1 MAQQIINVGAAAN
14 DGTGDGLRTAYIK
27 VNENF
32 SELYNTTLAPTEIA
46 NGTSN
51 VHVVASN
58 GNVTVAVNGT
68 SNIAVISALGLDVTG
83 NANATGNITAV
94 GTITGNDLVATD
106 LLTVGGTV
114 ASNLTPDGNGTRSL
128 GTTTSRWNDLYL
140 SGDSLFL
147 GNIVLKNTIGNVIS
161 FYAADETTFA
171 SFDIN
176 NINPKGIFSD
186 DSNVF
191 VQDTGLVTMRINGVA
206 NLYSFGETLDASDV
220 LAEFANI
227 KSYGN
232 VEATEMTV
240 IANVSAG
247 GFDTVG
253 NVSAGFYVGD
263 GGLLSNIT
271 VVSNVAVTQIANG
284 TTSVS
289 VASSGGNL
297 VITSGT
303 TAIANATS
311 TTTDFFVPIS
321 SASNITTT
329 ANISGGNLLAT
340 AQVVATG
347 TITGG
352 NLITSGLASITGNVT
367 GGNLVTSGLASVTG
381 NVTGG
386 NLITSGLASI
396 TGNVT
401 GGNLITSGIAS
412 ITGNLTSG
420 NISTGAI
427 TMTGNIAPGN
437 LSTSGSITATGNVT
451 GGNLI
456 TSGLA
461 SIGTTMTATGNVTGG
476 NLITAGLVSVGTTV
490 TATGTITGGNLIT
503 AGLASVTGNVTG
515 GNLITAGLAS
525 ITGNLTAG
533 NISTTALTM
542 TGNLSPGNIST
553 GIVTATG
560 NVNAAGLYTTG
571 TANINLI
578 TANIGTFATLANV
591 TSTTAATSTTTGS
604 LRTAGGLGVAGNAYI
619 GGILTATGT
628 ITGGN
633 LTTAGTITGGVITV
647 NSGGDATAIVNGGSN
662 AVGNIGSSSSYFN
675 RVFATSTSA
684 LYADVA
690 EYYTSDGD
698 YEPGTVV
705 DFGGDAEVTVNTVA
719 SSDRVAGVV
728 STHPALIMNSGLV
741 CDTHT
746 VAVALTGRVP
756 CQVTGA
762 VRKGDMMV
770 ADGNGKAT
778 ASSTPRIGTVI
789 GKALEDFE
797 GDDGVIEVVVG
808 RL

>member
-32 SELYNTTLAPTEIA
+32 SELYNTTIAPTEIA

-51 VHVVASN
+51 VHVVASD

-68 SNIAVISALGLDVTG
+68 SNIAVISAVGLDVTG

-147 GNIVLKNTIGNVIS
+147 DNIVLKNTIGNVIS

-206 NLYSFGETLDASDV
+206 NLYSFGESLNATNV

-240 IANVSAG
+240 TANVSAG

-271 VVSNVAVTQIANG
+271 VASNVAVTQIANG

-297 VITSGT
+297 VFTSGA

-347 TITGG
+347 NVTGG

-476 NLITAGLVSVGTTV
+476 NLITAGLASV
-490 TATGTITGGNLIT
+490 TGNVTGGNLIT

-553 GIVTATG
+553 GIVTTTG
-560 NVNAAGLYTTG
+560 NVNAGALYTTG

-633 LTTAGTITGGVITV
+633 LTTAGVITV
-647 NSGGDATAIVNGGSN
+647 NSGGAATAIVNGGSN
-662 AVGNIGSSSSYFN
+662 AVGNIGSTSKYFN

-705 DFGGDAEVTVNTVA
+705 DFGGSAEVTINTVA
-719 SSDRVAGVV
+719 SSDRIAGVV

-741 CDTHT
+741 CNETTT
-746 VAVALTGRVP
+746 VAIALTGRVP
-756 CQVTGA
+756 CKVTG
-762 VRKGDMMV
+762 VVSKGDMMV
-770 ADGNGKAT
+770 ADGTGKAT
-778 ASSTPRIGTVI
+778 ASATPRIGTVI

>member
-51 VHVVASN
+51 VHVVASD

-68 SNIAVISALGLDVTG
+68 SNIAVISAVGLDVTG

-147 GNIVLKNTIGNVIS
+147 GNIVLKNTVGNVIS

-240 IANVSAG
+240 TANVSAG

-253 NVSAGFYVGD
+253 NVSAGYYVGD

-271 VVSNVAVTQIANG
+271 VASNVAVTQIANG

-297 VITSGT
+297 VITSGS
-303 TAIANATS
+303 TAIANVTS
-311 TTTDFFVPIS
+311 TTADFFAPIS
-321 SASNITTT
+321 STSNVTTT
-329 ANISGGNLLAT
+329 ANISGGNLIT
-340 AQVVATG
+340 GAQVVATG
-347 TITGG
+347 NVTGGNLITGAQVVATGNITGG
-352 NLITSGLASITGNVT
+352 NLITSGLASVTGNVT
-367 GGNLVTSGLASVTG
+367 GGNLITSGLASVTGNVTGGNLITSGLASVTG

-396 TGNVT
+396 TGN
-401 GGNLITSGIAS
+401 LI
-412 ITGNLTSG
+412 SG

-437 LSTSGSITATGNVT
+437 LTTTGLITATGNVT

-461 SIGTTMTATGNVTGG
+461 SIGNTMTATGNVTGG
-476 NLITAGLVSVGTTV
+476 NLITS
-490 TATGTITGGNLIT
+490 
-503 AGLASVTGNVTG
+503 GLASVTGNVTG

-525 ITGNLTAG
+525 VTGNVTAG
-533 NISTTALTM
+533 NLITAGLASV
-542 TGNLSPGNIST
+542 TGNVTAGNIST
-553 GIVTATG
+553 GIVAATG
-560 NVNAAGLYTTG
+560 NVNASGFYTTG

-578 TANIGTFATLANV
+578 TANIGTFATLANI

-604 LRTAGGLGVAGNAYI
+604 LKTAGGLGVAGNAYI
-619 GGILTATGT
+619 GGLASVTGN
-628 ITGGN
+628 IIGGN
-633 LTTAGTITGGVITV
+633 LTTAGVVTV
-647 NSGGDATAIVNGGSN
+647 NSGGAATAIVNGGSN
-662 AVGNIGSSSSYFN
+662 AVGNIGSSSKYFN

-705 DFGGDAEVTVNTVA
+705 DFGGSAEVTVNTVA

-746 VAVALTGRVP
+746 VAVALIGRVP